1 MGGVFALFHSPS
13 CGTCQALYA
22 PFAALARRYERSQ
35 IRFVKCDA
43 WMNDLPEWLGVSGVP
58 DLRFFPAIEGEE
70 DVTKNIEFTG
80 NDRSEE
86 TMARWLD
93 EKLSSSKIHDEL

>member
-1 MGGVFALFHSPS
+1 MGKKILNVF
-13 CGTCQALYA
+13 
-22 PFAALARRYERSQ
+22 
-35 IRFVKCDA
+35 
-43 WMNDLPEWLGVSGVP
+43 
-58 DLRFFPAIEGEE
+58 E